1 MHGLPRVSNCPASL
15 DKTASWPRNLFST
28 FLALPY
34 LSFGKTVLVCI
45 INLIQAH
52 APLFT
57 GHAGL
62 TRDFGGKV
70 TVSNVS
76 LAGRTACAK
85 LYLCRAVPLK
95 ILGPVL

>member
-1 MHGLPRVSNCPASL
+1 MVCPLFVNALALRIKQQVGQESLVSI
-15 DKTASWPRNLFST
+15 

-34 LSFGKTVLVCI
+34 LSFEKTVLVCV

-52 APLFT
+52 ARLFT
-57 GHAGL
+57 GRTGL
-62 TRDFGGKV
+62 SRDFGGKV
-70 TVSNVS
+70 TVSDVY